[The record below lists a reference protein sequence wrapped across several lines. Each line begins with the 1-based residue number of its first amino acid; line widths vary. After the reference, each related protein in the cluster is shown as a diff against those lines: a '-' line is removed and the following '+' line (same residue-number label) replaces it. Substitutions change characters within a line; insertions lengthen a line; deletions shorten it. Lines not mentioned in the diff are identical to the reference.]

1 MAEGRRYP
9 RRVLVTYGSTR
20 GGTEGLAHL
29 VADDLRDEGVTVD
42 LLPPSQVK
50 NLDDYDAVVVGG
62 ALYSSRWHRQARQ
75 FVRQHTG
82 ELRQRPTYFFSSGP
96 LDDSASRST
105 IPPVRQVKALMGR
118 VSAGDHMTFGGR
130 LARDAT
136 GFAASAMAKKKLR
149 RLARCRSGAGL
160 AKSIAAQRHHEAEPS
175 S

>member
-1 MAEGRRYP
+1 M
-9 RRVLVTYGSTR
+9 RVLVTYGSTR

-82 ELRQRPTYFFSSGP
+82 ELRQRPTFFFPAARWTTRPAAPRSRPSGR
-96 LDDSASRST
+96 SR
-105 IPPVRQVKALMGR
+105 P
-118 VSAGDHMTFGGR
+118 
-130 LARDAT
+130 
-136 GFAASAMAKKKLR
+136 
-149 RLARCRSGAGL
+149 
-160 AKSIAAQRHHEAEPS
+160 
-175 S
+175 

>member
-1 MAEGRRYP
+1 M
-9 RRVLVTYGSTR
+9 RVLTVSGSTR

-29 VADDLRDEGVTVD
+29 VADDLRDEGVNVD

-50 NLDDYDAVVVGG
+50 NPDDYNAVVVGG

-82 ELRQRPTYFFSSGP
+82 ELRQRPTFFFSSGP

-118 VSAGDHMTFGGR
+118 VSARDHMTFGGR

-136 GFAASAMAKKKLR
+136 GFAASAVAKKN
-149 RLARCRSGAGL
+149 SGDWRDAAQVQAW
-160 AKSIAAQRHHEAEPS
+160 AKSIAAQLHHEAEPS